1 MVGSKVQEQEQA
13 LQLLMTLK
21 DVVKLV
27 MSPTYRDESI
37 GYLALLLSIDVD
49 FSVDFH
55 KGN

>member
-1 MVGSKVQEQEQA
+1 MVGSKVQEEEQA

-21 DVVKLV
+21 DVVELV
-27 MSPTYRDESI
+27 MSPTHIDEST

-49 FSVDFH
+49 FSVFYH